1 MTNTRKLQELFIER
15 GLTLAT
21 AESCT
26 GGNIAHL
33 VTLKPGSSEYFR
45 GAIVSYSN
53 EVKVNVL
60 GVNENDLM
68 EFGAVSRQVALQM
81 ANGVRD
87 LMDADYAVS
96 TTGIAGPTGGS
107 EEKPVGTVWIGVSSA
122 NDSFGER
129 FNFSG
134 SRSEVIEKSTLKAL
148 QILEN
153 LVLKIELEND

>member
-107 EEKPVGTVWIGVSSA
+107 EENPVGTVWIGVSSA